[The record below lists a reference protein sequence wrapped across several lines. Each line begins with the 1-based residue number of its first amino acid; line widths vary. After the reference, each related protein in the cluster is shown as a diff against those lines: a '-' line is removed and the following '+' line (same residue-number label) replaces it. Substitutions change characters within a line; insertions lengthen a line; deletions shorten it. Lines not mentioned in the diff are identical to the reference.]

1 MRKFLGT
8 AVVLATCGASAF
20 AQSEYQVRTL
30 GGASRFSAP
39 MHSVDDLRNMTNANR
54 TQITAVLTTASL
66 SQLSGPV
73 LDALTSGRVSDTTIA
88 PSTHFVWMAFKR
100 RGTPVVEYNARWVGS
115 QPFDAWTFSV
125 DNAGYTYT
133 FAVPKVCGN
142 LTLVSRAA
150 TPVVAAPPAPPRPAP
165 PPPQPPVARVSPPP
179 PPPPPAIAPAPA
191 PTEYFGWTATG
202 FIGSYFET
210 AGQAGAEHANASMT
224 YGGEVSKF
232 WGHVGAQLLADFAP
246 TYKANTAFLSEHPEV
261 NTYMGNV
268 IAIWS
273 PKIQNY
279 VQPYASGGVGAIQMH
294 TSVLAAAARTDN
306 VSDANVKVWSSRFGW
321 NLGGGIFAF
330 AGRAVGFRA
339 DVRYFSATNSSDL
352 STEGPPALRITEEL
366 TSGLSFWRANIGVAF
381 RW

>member
-1 MRKFLGT
+1 MRKFLVT

-39 MHSVDDLRNMTNANR
+39 MRNVDDLRNMANANR
-54 TQITAVLTTASL
+54 TQITTVLTTAGM

-73 LDALTSGRVSDTTIA
+73 LDALTTGRVSDTTIA
-88 PSTHFVWMAFKR
+88 PSTHFDWMAFKR
-100 RGTPVVEYNARWVGS
+100 RGTPVVEFNARWAGPTS
-115 QPFDAWTFSV
+115 FDAWTFTV
-125 DNAGYTYT
+125 NNAGYTYT

-150 TPVVAAPPAPPRPAP
+150 SPVVAA
-165 PPPQPPVARVSPPP
+165 PP
-179 PPPPPAIAPAPA
+179 PPPPPAPVPPPPPVAKVTPPPPPPAPIVAPAP
-191 PTEYFGWTATG
+191 PGEYFGWTATG
-202 FIGSYFET
+202 FIGSYWHT
-210 AGQAGAEHANASMT
+210 DGQAGAEDANSSLT

-232 WGHVGAQLLADFAP
+232 WGHVGAELLADFAP
-246 TYKANTAFLSEHPEV
+246 TYKANTNFLTEHPEV

-273 PKIQNY
+273 PKIKHY
-279 VQPYASGGVGAIQMH
+279 VQPYGSGGVGAIQMH
-294 TSVLAAAARTDN
+294 TSVTALAARTLP

-330 AGRAVGFRA
+330 AGRRVGLRVDA
-339 DVRYFSATNSSDL
+339 RYYSATNSSDAT
-352 STEGPPALRITEEL
+352 TENTPAVRITEEL
-366 TSGLSFWRANIGVAF
+366 TSGISFWRANIGVAF